1 MKKLCP
7 ECKKVKDVSEFKDN
21 LCKECTPLPTFEP
34 RVMSEEE
41 KEFERH
47 IDDDY
52 NVISHFYKAKT
63 KHPNIPFYLRD
74 EMGNTCEFG
83 WSLIYQYI
91 ENCNQ

>member
-1 MKKLCP
+1 
-7 ECKKVKDVSEFKDN
+7 
-21 LCKECTPLPTFEP
+21 
-34 RVMSEEE
+34 MSEEE

-52 NVISHFYKAKT
+52 NVISHFYSAKT